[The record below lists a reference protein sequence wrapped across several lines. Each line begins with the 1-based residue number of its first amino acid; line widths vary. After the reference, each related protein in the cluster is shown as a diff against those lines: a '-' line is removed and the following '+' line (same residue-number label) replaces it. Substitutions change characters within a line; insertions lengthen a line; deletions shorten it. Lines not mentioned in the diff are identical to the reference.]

1 MKIDL
6 FSQSALCESVSA
18 TAGRQNVAKV
28 VDVAWGGPKSLLW
41 ARVVNDNSGVA
52 DAPYLTLEQ
61 ARSDR
66 EQPIF
71 MVGNQRSIFGL
82 GDIEQVAQTINQGY
96 RVYPVEYHQHS
107 MVHIGHLSNKAL
119 SVAQVRSGSFR
130 SDFNLRCRWDSAFGF
145 VALPKGMPHVT
156 QACLDELTNWINGE
170 LYAYEVFRSTKNV
183 DGSYSTEVVDSC
195 YGFYTETVADDEARA
210 VLRAMSSPVSKKKVA
225 LAQAAA

>member
-6 FSQSALCESVSA
+6 FSQSALCASVSP
-18 TAGRQNVAKV
+18 TAGRRNVSKI
-28 VDVAWGGPKSLLW
+28 VDVAWGDQKSLLW
-41 ARVVNDNSGVA
+41 AHIINDDSVSVE
-52 DAPYLTLEQ
+52 APFLTLEQ
-61 ARSDR
+61 AKADR
-66 EQPIF
+66 DQPIF

-107 MVHIGHLSNKAL
+107 MVHIGHLSNKSL
-119 SVAQVRSGSFR
+119 SVGQIRSGSFR
-130 SDFNLRCRWDSAFGF
+130 SEFNLRCRWDSVFGF

-170 LYAYEVFRSTKNV
+170 LYAYEVLRSTKNQE
-183 DGSYSTEVVDSC
+183 GSYVTEVVDSC
-195 YGFYTETVADDEARA
+195 FGFYTETVADDEARA